1 MVLVVPLDAEGPNL
15 RRFKRSPLWPVLPS
29 KARLALFRAMLEEI
43 PHLELTYLSVDR
55 WKDPLK
61 AGSLLVKEGDSKWSQ
76 RYCFIKVRR
85 KTKVYY
91 DDFFFI
97 YFFFL
102 GPPTFLLFKQT
113 FV

>member
-76 RYCFIKVRR
+76 RYCFIKVRER
-85 KTKVYY
+85 QKFIMMINRFI
-91 DDFFFI
+91 FFFS
-97 YFFFL
+97 FFL
-102 GPPTFLLFKQT
+102 
-113 FV
+113 